1 MTAETTPPV
10 GPYAL
15 PPLRFDEGAL
25 APVIDAETMRLHHGA
40 HHRAYVEG
48 VNAALAKHPEWLG
61 RTIEDVLRHLAEV
74 PDDIRAAVR
83 NHGGGH
89 ANHSLFWKTLTP
101 NQEDSEPR
109 GPLGSAIEDQ
119 FGSFAQLKD
128 VFKQTAVN
136 HFGSGWAWIVIA
148 AGERKTKDQKKL
160 LVLSLPNQD
169 SPLMGGHTPVLG
181 LDLWEHA
188 YYLQYQNKRPDY
200 IEAFW
205 NVVNWK
211 QVETNYGN
219 VENVAIKTG
228 MFKGRVLER

>member
-89 ANHSLFWKTLTP
+89 ANHQFFWKILTP
-101 NQEDSEPR
+101 N
-109 GPLGSAIEDQ
+109 GPGRPSSDLAKAIDRD
-119 FGSFAQLKD
+119 FGSYEAFKAQ
-128 VFKQTAVN
+128 FEEAGTR
-136 HFGSGWAWIVIA
+136 HFGSGWAFLVARPKRDFRLEIVA
-148 AGERKTKDQKKL
+148 
-160 LVLSLPNQD
+160 LPNQD
-169 SPLMGGHTPVLG
+169 SVLTLPEPAPG
-181 LDLWEHA
+181 LIACDLWEHA
-188 YYLQYQNKRPDY
+188 YYLTYRNRRA
-200 IEAFW
+200 EWLSRFW
-205 NVVNWK
+205 EIVDWDTIAERLDGIRAGKK
-211 QVETNYGN
+211 Q
-219 VENVAIKTG
+219 
-228 MFKGRVLER
+228 L

>member
-1 MTAETTPPV
+1 MGKYTLPEL
-10 GPYAL
+10 PYAY
-15 PPLRFDEGAL
+15 DAL
-25 APVIDAETMRLHHGA
+25 EPHIDAETMKVHHTK
-40 HHRAYVEG
+40 HHQTYIDKL
-48 VNAALAKHPEWLG
+48 NAAMEGEESLSDKTVEELLEEYANLPE
-61 RTIEDVLRHLAEV
+61 RIQK
-74 PDDIRAAVR
+74 AVR

-89 ANHSLFWKTLTP
+89 ANHSLFWKILTP

-109 GPLGSAIEDQ
+109 GPLGSTIEDQ
-119 FGSFAQLKD
+119 FGSFSQLKD
-128 VFKQTAVN
+128 IFKQTAVA
-136 HFGSGWAWIVIA
+136 HFGSGWCWIVIA

-169 SPLMGGHTPVLG
+169 SPLMGGHTPILG

-200 IEAFW
+200 VEAFW

-211 QVETNYGN
+211 EVENNYGN